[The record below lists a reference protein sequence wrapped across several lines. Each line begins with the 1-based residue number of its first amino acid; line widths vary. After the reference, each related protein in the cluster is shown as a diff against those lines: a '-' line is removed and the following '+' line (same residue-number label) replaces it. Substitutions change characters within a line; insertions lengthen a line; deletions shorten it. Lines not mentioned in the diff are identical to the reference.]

1 MTAIITDVRQQRIVL
16 FIIAFAAFMA
26 SLDSTIV
33 NISLPV
39 ISEYYHV
46 EFSLVSWIVMAYL
59 LVEASF
65 LLVFGKLGDIHGFRR
80 IFIAG
85 FAVFTLGSLLC
96 GLSDTIYHL
105 IAFRVLQGIGGAALV
120 AVGPA
125 MVAVFLPADKRGWA
139 FGIIATVVS
148 LGIAAGPILGGFLTE
163 YLSWHWIFFI
173 NVPFGIAA
181 VCAAFYL
188 FPKDRIVRSG
198 SKFDIAGSVL
208 ICAAL
213 TTLLYPLN
221 QGLALGWTSP
231 AILGLFILS
240 LILWICF
247 FVHEKRCLYPLVDL
261 SLFNNRNFNLGNCA
275 GLLLMLSYAGSEFLL
290 PFFFENI
297 HGYTPS
303 IAGLLLAVPAV
314 ALMVVGPVAGAFS
327 DKYGSR
333 LITSIASILAVI
345 SFILFSMF
353 TVTTGVGFIIAALIL
368 FGIAVGLF
376 FPPNMSQI
384 LTDGG
389 AEGEGVVSSVMMTIR
404 NTGSVL
410 GVALFS
416 TIVVQVILGISP
428 HAVDATA
435 NAIPMQVFVAGFHA
449 AFVVGVVLSIV
460 TLVLS
465 VLIVKRKGETLG
477 EKP

>member
-1 MTAIITDVRQQRIVL
+1 MTSVITDARQQRIVL
-16 FIIAFAAFMA
+16 FVIAFAAFMA

-46 EFSLVSWIVMAYL
+46 EFGLVSWIVMAYL

-65 LLVFGKLGDIHGFRR
+65 LLVFGKLGDIHGFRK

-125 MVAVFLPADKRGWA
+125 MVAVFLPPDKRGWA

-181 VCAAFYL
+181 VCAAYYL
-188 FPKDRIVRSG
+188 FPKDQPVRSTG
-198 SKFDIAGSVL
+198 KFDVAGSVL

-221 QGLALGWTSP
+221 QGLNLGWTSP
-231 AILGLFILS
+231 AVLGLVTLS
-240 LILWICF
+240 CILWVWF
-247 FVHEKRCLYPLVDL
+247 FVHEHRCSDPLVDL
-261 SLFNNRNFNLGNCA
+261 SLFNNRNFDLGNCA
-275 GLLLMLSYAGSEFLL
+275 GLLLMLCYAGSEFLL

-303 IAGLLLAVPAV
+303 VAGLLLAVPAV

-327 DKYGSR
+327 DKYGPR
-333 LITSIASILAVI
+333 LITSIASLLAAI

-353 TVTTGVGFIIAALIL
+353 TVTTSLGFIITALIL
-368 FGIAVGLF
+368 FGIAIGLF

-389 AEGEGVVSSVMMTIR
+389 AGGEGVVSSVMMTIR

-416 TIVVQVILGISP
+416 TIVVQVILGLSP
-428 HAVDATA
+428 HATAVTA
-435 NAIPMQVFVAGFHA
+435 NTIPVHVFTAGFQA
-449 AFVVGVVLSIV
+449 AFIVGIALSIV
-460 TLVLS
+460 ALVLS
-465 VLIVKRKGETLG
+465 VLIVKRKSVPLSGE
-477 EKP
+477 P

>member
-1 MTAIITDVRQQRIVL
+1 MTAVITDVRQQRIVL

-46 EFSLVSWIVMAYL
+46 DFALVSWIIMAYL

-65 LLVFGKLGDIHGFRR
+65 LLMFGKLGDIHGFRK
-80 IFIAG
+80 IFIGG
-85 FAVFTLGSLLC
+85 FAAFTLGSLLC
-96 GLSDTIYHL
+96 GFSDTIYHL

-120 AVGPA
+120 AVAPA
-125 MVAVFLPADKRGWA
+125 MVAVFLPAEKRGWA
-139 FGIIATVVS
+139 FGILATVVS
-148 LGIAAGPILGGFLTE
+148 LGVAAGPILGGFLTE

-173 NVPFGIAA
+173 NIPVGVVAVVAA
-181 VCAAFYL
+181 YHL
-188 FPKDRIVRSG
+188 FPKDRVVRSAV
-198 SKFDIAGSVL
+198 KFDIAGSAL

-221 QGLALGWTSP
+221 QGLILGWTSP
-231 AILGLFILS
+231 AILGLFLLS
-240 LILWICF
+240 FILWICF
-247 FVHEKRCLYPLVDL
+247 FVHENRCPEPLVDL
-261 SLFNNRNFNLGNCA
+261 KLFNNRNFNLGNCA

-303 IAGLLLAVPAV
+303 VAGLLLAVPAV
-314 ALMVVGPVAGAFS
+314 ALMVVGPVSGAFS

-333 LITSIASILAVI
+333 AITSLAALLAAI
-345 SFILFSMF
+345 SFLLFSMF
-353 TVTTGVGFIIAALIL
+353 SVTTGIGFIIAALSL
-368 FGIAVGLF
+368 LGIAVGLF

-389 AEGEGVVSSVMMTIR
+389 AEGEGVVSSVMMTVR

-416 TIVVQVILGISP
+416 TIVVQVILGLAP
-428 HAVDATA
+428 NAADATA
-435 NAIPMQVFVAGFHA
+435 GAIPLHVFVAGFHA
-449 AFVVGVVLSIV
+449 AFIVGIILSIV

-465 VLIVKRKGETLG
+465 VAIVKRNGATFE
-477 EKP
+477 EKT

>member
-1 MTAIITDVRQQRIVL
+1 
-16 FIIAFAAFMA
+16 
-26 SLDSTIV
+26 
-33 NISLPV
+33 
-39 ISEYYHV
+39 
-46 EFSLVSWIVMAYL
+46 MAYL

-65 LLVFGKLGDIHGFRR
+65 LLVFGKLGDIHGFRK

-85 FAVFTLGSLLC
+85 FTVFTLGSLLC

-181 VCAAFYL
+181 VCAAYYL
-188 FPKDRIVRSG
+188 FPPDRPARSTG
-198 SKFDIAGSVL
+198 KFDVAGSVL

-221 QGLALGWTSP
+221 QGLSLGWTSP
-231 AILGLFILS
+231 AILGLFALS
-240 LILWICF
+240 LILWISF
-247 FVHEKRCLYPLVDL
+247 FVHERRCPDPLVDL
-261 SLFNNRNFNLGNCA
+261 TLFRIRNYNLGNSA
-275 GLLLMLSYAGSEFLL
+275 GLLMMLSYAGAEFLL

-303 IAGLLLAVPAV
+303 VAGLLLAVPAV

-333 LITSIASILAVI
+333 AITSIAALLAAI
-345 SFILFSMF
+345 SFSLFGMF
-353 TVTTGVGFIIAALIL
+353 TATTGIGFIIAALIL

-416 TIVVQVILGISP
+416 TIVVQVILGLSP
-428 HAVDATA
+428 RAADATSG
-435 NAIPMQVFVAGFHA
+435 AIPPHIFVAGFQA
-449 AFVVGVVLSIV
+449 AFIVGVILSIV
-460 TLVLS
+460 SLALS
-465 VLIVKRKGETLG
+465 VSIVKRKAAILKDTT
-477 EKP
+477 

>member
-1 MTAIITDVRQQRIVL
+1 MTAVITDAHQQRIVL

-26 SLDSTIV
+26 SLDTTIV

-46 EFSLVSWIVMAYL
+46 EFGLVSWIVMAYL

-65 LLVFGKLGDIHGFRR
+65 LLVFGKLGDIYGFRR

-85 FAVFTLGSLLC
+85 FALFTLGSLLC

-125 MVAVFLPADKRGWA
+125 MVAVFLPTDKRGWA

-181 VCAAFYL
+181 VCAAYYL
-188 FPKDRIVRSG
+188 FPKDRPVRSTG
-198 SKFDIAGSVL
+198 KFDVAGSVL

-221 QGLALGWTSP
+221 QGLSLGWTSP
-231 AILGLFILS
+231 TILGLFVLS
-240 LILWICF
+240 LILWISF
-247 FVHEKRCLYPLVDL
+247 FVHERRYFDPLVDL
-261 SLFNNRNFNLGNCA
+261 ALFKIRNFNLGNSA
-275 GLLLMLSYAGSEFLL
+275 GLLMMLSYAGAEFLL

-303 IAGLLLAVPAV
+303 VAGLLLAVPAI
-314 ALMVVGPVAGAFS
+314 ALMVVGPVAGTFS
-327 DKYGSR
+327 DRYGSR
-333 LITSIASILAVI
+333 AITTIAALLAAI
-345 SFILFSMF
+345 SFSLFSMF
-353 TVTTGVGFIIAALIL
+353 TATTSLGFIIAALII

-384 LTDGG
+384 LTDAG

-404 NTGSVL
+404 NSGSVL

-416 TIVVQVILGISP
+416 TIVVQVILGLSP
-428 HAVDATA
+428 HDAA
-435 NAIPMQVFVAGFHA
+435 AAAGAIPPHIFVAGFQV
-449 AFVVGVVLSIV
+449 AFIFGIVLSIV

-465 VLIVKRKGETLG
+465 ALIVKKKSCTT
-477 EKP
+477 

>member
-1 MTAIITDVRQQRIVL
+1 MGLYFEIKSEKSELIICSTYFFAIQV
-16 FIIAFAAFMA
+16 
-26 SLDSTIV
+26 
-33 NISLPV
+33 
-39 ISEYYHV
+39 
-46 EFSLVSWIVMAYL
+46 
-59 LVEASF
+59 VEAGF
-65 LLVFGKLGDIHGFRR
+65 LLAFGKLGDIHGFRR

-96 GLSDTIYHL
+96 GLSNTIYHL

-120 AVGPA
+120 AVAPA
-125 MVAVFLPADKRGWA
+125 MVVVFLPADKRGWA

-148 LGIAAGPILGGFLTE
+148 LGIAAGPILGRFLTE

-181 VCAAFYL
+181 VCAAYFL
-188 FPKDRIVRSG
+188 FPKDRAVHSTG
-198 SKFDIAGSVL
+198 KFDVAGSVL

-221 QGLALGWTSP
+221 QGLSLGWTSP
-231 AILGLFILS
+231 AILGLFVLS
-240 LILWICF
+240 LILWISF
-247 FVHEKRCLYPLVDL
+247 FVHERRCSDPLVDL
-261 SLFNNRNFNLGNCA
+261 TLFRNRNFNLGNST
-275 GLLLMLSYAGSEFLL
+275 GLLMMLSYAGAEFLL

-303 IAGLLLAVPAV
+303 VAGLLLAVPAV
-314 ALMVVGPVAGAFS
+314 ALMVVGPAAGAFS

-333 LITSIASILAVI
+333 AITSIAALLAAI
-345 SFILFSMF
+345 SFSLFSMF
-353 TVTTGVGFIIAALIL
+353 TMTTSLGFIIAALIL

-389 AEGEGVVSSVMMTIR
+389 GDGRSEGVVSSVMMTIR

-416 TIVVQVILGISP
+416 TIVVQVILGLSP
-428 HAVDATA
+428 HAADATTG
-435 NAIPMQVFVAGFHA
+435 AIPPQIFVAGFQF
-449 AFVVGVVLSIV
+449 AFVFGIILSIV
-460 TLVLS
+460 TLALS
-465 VLIVKRKGETLG
+465 VSIVKRKAAILKDKT
-477 EKP
+477 